1 MAEEFS
7 SNVALQVGDIAPD
20 YKLRSTEGKPVSARE
35 AAASYTRRLVASLPT
50 RVPLTFLPQADP
62 TVVGTVRGISSFG
75 RRDHSGV

>member
-35 AAASYTRRLVASLPT
+35 AAASYRALVL
-50 RVPLTFLPQADP
+50 VFL
-62 TVVGTVRGISSFG
+62 RGF
-75 RRDHSGV
+75 R